1 MSDIATIA
9 PEELRALLLGEGE
22 IALLDLREQ
31 GAFGER
37 HLLYASCL
45 PLSRLELRVGRLVPR
60 RSAPVVLCDG
70 GEGLAERGA
79 PKLAALGYT
88 DVRVLAGGV
97 PAWEAAGYTVFSG
110 INVPSKAFGEFIEH
124 EFDTP
129 SVSAE
134 ELKAMMDAGERLVV
148 LDSRP
153 MDEFQVM
160 SIPGGSCCPG
170 AELVHRVGDAAP
182 DPETLVVVNCAG
194 RTRSIIGAQ
203 SLINAGIPNRVTA
216 LRNGTMGWHLAGYEL
231 ARGREDRPPP
241 RGAAWRAG
249 SARAA
254 ERLADRF
261 GVEYADAATLGAWR
275 AEAEERSLFVFD
287 VRSPEEYREG
297 HVADAV
303 HAAGGQL
310 VQATDEYAGTLGARI
325 ALIDDDGVRA
335 TLTASWLRQMGWEA
349 CVVRGALEAEELV
362 AGPGSAADPAGAS
375 APVLVTPRELEAL
388 IEADRALVLD
398 LADSRTFRRGH
409 LPGAWHAVR
418 ADLPERLA
426 ALPSRPVTVL
436 TSPDGVLAA
445 LAAEDVEGDVRVLD
459 GGTAAWTAAGR
470 DLVPGEED
478 RIAPNVNDVWLRPY
492 DRGAGVE
499 DAMRE
504 YLTWEID
511 LVAQLARDGTARFGP
526 FRAGKLPGL
535 MPSRFLPPPEPG
547 EGTVFRSRMPGRRRA
562 VMDQAPKG
570 SSGLLERITT
580 DPDICHG
587 KPCIRGLRY
596 PVDMILELLSAGM
609 SSEELLAGLFRPGAG
624 RHSGRT
630 RLRRTIAV
638 MSGSSPFPRTRERGW

>member
-1 MSDIATIA
+1 MSNTQTIS
-9 PEELRALLLGEGE
+9 PRELHALLLGEDE
-22 IALLDLREQ
+22 LALLDLREQ
-31 GAFGER
+31 GDFGES
-37 HLLYASCL
+37 HLFYASCL
-45 PLSRLELRVGRLVPR
+45 SLSRLELRVEGLVPR
-60 RSAPVVLCDG
+60 RSVPVVVCDG

-79 PKLAALGYT
+79 TKLAALGYA

-97 PAWEAAGYTVFSG
+97 PGWEAAGYTAFSG
-110 INVPSKAFGEFIEH
+110 INVPSKAFGEYVEH

-134 ELKAMMDAGERLVV
+134 ELKAMMDRGERLVV

-153 MDEFQVM
+153 MDEFRAM
-160 SIPGGSCCPG
+160 SIPGGVCCPG

-182 DPETLVVVNCAG
+182 DPDTAVVVNCAG

-241 RGAAWRAG
+241 RGDAWRAG

-254 ERLADRF
+254 ERLAGRF
-261 GVEYADAATLGAWR
+261 GVGYVDAATLAGWR
-275 AEAEERSLFVFD
+275 AEADARSLFIFD

-310 VQATDEYAGTLGARI
+310 VQATDEYIGTLGARI
-325 ALIDDDGVRA
+325 ALVDDDGVRA

-349 CVVRGALEAEELV
+349 YVVRGALEAEELV
-362 AGPGSAADPAGAS
+362 SGPGPAGPAGVPAPALV
-375 APVLVTPRELEAL
+375 APPELEAL
-388 IEADRALVLD
+388 VGSERALVVD

-426 ALPSRPVTVL
+426 ALPPRPVTVL
-436 TSPDGVLAA
+436 TSPDGMLAA
-445 LAAEDVEGDVRVLD
+445 FAAEDVEGDVRVLD
-459 GGTAAWTAAGR
+459 GGTAAWTAAGHG
-470 DLVPGEED
+470 LVPGEED

-492 DRGAGVE
+492 DRGTGVE
-499 DAMRE
+499 DAMQA
-504 YLTWEID
+504 YLDWEID

-526 FRAGKLPGL
+526 FRAGSG
-535 MPSRFLPPPEPG
+535 
-547 EGTVFRSRMPGRRRA
+547 
-562 VMDQAPKG
+562 QA
-570 SSGLLERITT
+570 
-580 DPDICHG
+580 
-587 KPCIRGLRY
+587 
-596 PVDMILELLSAGM
+596 
-609 SSEELLAGLFRPGAG
+609 
-624 RHSGRT
+624 
-630 RLRRTIAV
+630 
-638 MSGSSPFPRTRERGW
+638 

>member
-1 MSDIATIA
+1 MSGIPMIT
-9 PEELRALLLGEGE
+9 PEELHARLLGADEL
-22 IALLDLREQ
+22 ALLDLREQ

-60 RSAPVVLCDG
+60 RSVPVVLCDG

-79 PKLAALGYT
+79 GKLAALGYT

-97 PAWEAAGYTVFSG
+97 PAWEAAGYTVFTG

-124 EFDTP
+124 ECDTP
-129 SVSAE
+129 SVSAG
-134 ELKAMMDAGERLVV
+134 ELKAMMDRGERLVV

-160 SIPGGSCCPG
+160 SIPGGVCCPG

-231 ARGREDRPPP
+231 ARGCADRPPP
-241 RGAAWRAG
+241 RGAAWGAG

-254 ERLADRF
+254 ERLAGRF
-261 GVEYADAATLGAWR
+261 GVEYVEAGVLAAWR
-275 AEAEERSLFVFD
+275 AEADRRSLYVFD

-297 HVADAV
+297 HLADTV
-303 HAAGGQL
+303 HVAGGQL
-310 VQATDEYAGTLGARI
+310 VQTTDEHVGTLGARI
-325 ALIDDDGVRA
+325 ALVDDDGVRA

-349 CVVRGALEAEELV
+349 SVVRGALEAENLV
-362 AGPGSAADPAGAS
+362 SGPGPAATAGAA
-375 APVLVTPRELEAL
+375 APVLVTPRELEGL
-388 IEADRALVLD
+388 IEAERALVLD

-418 ADLPERLA
+418 ADLPERAA
-426 ALPSRPVTVL
+426 ALPARPVTVL
-436 TSPDGVLAA
+436 TSPDGMLAA

-470 DLVPGEED
+470 GLVPGEAD
-478 RIAPNVNDVWLRPY
+478 RIAANVNDVWLRPY

-504 YLTWEID
+504 YLAWETD

-526 FRAGKLPGL
+526 FR
-535 MPSRFLPPPEPG
+535 
-547 EGTVFRSRMPGRRRA
+547 EG
-562 VMDQAPKG
+562 
-570 SSGLLERITT
+570 
-580 DPDICHG
+580 
-587 KPCIRGLRY
+587 
-596 PVDMILELLSAGM
+596 
-609 SSEELLAGLFRPGAG
+609 
-624 RHSGRT
+624 SGR
-630 RLRRTIAV
+630 A
-638 MSGSSPFPRTRERGW
+638 P

>member
-1 MSDIATIA
+1 MSAPATIS
-9 PEELRALLLGEGE
+9 PQELHALLLGEAE
-22 IALLDLREQ
+22 LALLDLREQ
-31 GAFGER
+31 GTFGES

-45 PLSRLELRVGRLVPR
+45 PLSRLELRIGRLVPR
-60 RSAPVVLCDG
+60 RSVPVVLCDG
-70 GEGLAERGA
+70 GEGLAERGV

-97 PAWEAAGYTVFSG
+97 PGWEAAGYTVFSG

-134 ELKAMMDAGERLVV
+134 ELKEMMDRGEGLVV

-160 SIPGGSCCPG
+160 SIPGGVCCPG

-203 SLINAGIPNRVTA
+203 SLINAGVPNRVTA

-231 ARGREDRPPP
+231 ARGRDDRPPP
-241 RGAAWRAG
+241 RGAAWREG

-261 GVEYADAATLGAWR
+261 GVEYVDAATLAAWR
-275 AEAEERSLFVFD
+275 READARSLFLFD

-297 HVADAV
+297 HLADAV

-310 VQATDEYAGTLGARI
+310 VQATDDYIGTLGARI
-325 ALIDDDGVRA
+325 ALVDDDGVRA

-349 CVVRGALEAEELV
+349 YVVQGALEAEDLV
-362 AGPGSAADPAGAS
+362 SGSGPADLAGAS
-375 APVLVTPRELEAL
+375 APALVTPLELEAL
-388 IEADRALVLD
+388 VASERALVLD

-426 ALPSRPVTVL
+426 GLPSRPVTVL

-445 LAAEDVEGDVRVLD
+445 FAAEDVKGDVRVLD

-470 DLVPGEED
+470 DLVSGEED
-478 RIAPNVNDVWLRPY
+478 RIAANVNDVWLRPY

-499 DAMRE
+499 DAMQA
-504 YLTWEID
+504 YLDWEVD

-526 FRAGKLPGL
+526 FR
-535 MPSRFLPPPEPG
+535 
-547 EGTVFRSRMPGRRRA
+547 T
-562 VMDQAPKG
+562 G
-570 SSGLLERITT
+570 S
-580 DPDICHG
+580 C
-587 KPCIRGLRY
+587 
-596 PVDMILELLSAGM
+596 
-609 SSEELLAGLFRPGAG
+609 
-624 RHSGRT
+624 
-630 RLRRTIAV
+630 
-638 MSGSSPFPRTRERGW
+638 

>member
-1 MSDIATIA
+1 MSRPATIA
-9 PEELRALLLGEGE
+9 PEELHARLLGEDE
-22 IALLDLREQ
+22 LALLDLREQ

-60 RSAPVVLCDG
+60 RSVPVVLCDG

-79 PKLAALGYT
+79 ARLAALGYA
-88 DVRVLAGGV
+88 DVRVFAGGV
-97 PAWEAAGYTVFSG
+97 PAWEAAGYTAFTG

-134 ELKAMMDAGERLVV
+134 ELKTMMDRGARLVV

-160 SIPGGSCCPG
+160 SIPGGVCCPG

-203 SLINAGIPNRVTA
+203 SLINAGIPNRVAA
-216 LRNGTMGWHLAGYEL
+216 LRNGTMGWHLAGYGL
-231 ARGREDRPPP
+231 ARGRADRPPP
-241 RGAAWRAG
+241 RGAAWRTG

-261 GVEYADAATLGAWR
+261 GVEHVDAATLAAWR
-275 AEAEERSLFVFD
+275 AEAHDRRSLYVFD

-297 HVADAV
+297 HLADAV
-303 HAAGGQL
+303 HVAGGQL
-310 VQATDEYAGTLGARI
+310 VQTTDEHVGTLGARV
-325 ALIDDDGVRA
+325 ALVDDDGVRA
-335 TLTASWLRQMGWEA
+335 TVTASWLRQMGWEA
-349 CVVRGALEAEELV
+349 YVVRGALEAEDLV
-362 AGPGSAADPAGAS
+362 SGPGPAASPAGAG
-375 APVLVTPRELEAL
+375 APVRVTPRALEDL
-388 IEADRALVLD
+388 VEADRALVLD

-426 ALPSRPVTVL
+426 ALPARPVTVL
-436 TSPDGVLAA
+436 TSPDGMLAA
-445 LAAEDVEGDVRVLD
+445 LAAADVEGDVRVLD
-459 GGTAAWTAAGR
+459 GGTGAWTAAGGA
-470 DLVPGEED
+470 LVPGEED
-478 RIAPNVNDVWLRPY
+478 RIAPDVNDVWLRPY

-499 DAMRE
+499 EAMRE
-504 YLTWEID
+504 YLAWEID

-526 FRAGKLPGL
+526 FRAA
-535 MPSRFLPPPEPG
+535 SD
-547 EGTVFRSRMPGRRRA
+547 RA
-562 VMDQAPKG
+562 
-570 SSGLLERITT
+570 
-580 DPDICHG
+580 
-587 KPCIRGLRY
+587 
-596 PVDMILELLSAGM
+596 
-609 SSEELLAGLFRPGAG
+609 
-624 RHSGRT
+624 
-630 RLRRTIAV
+630 
-638 MSGSSPFPRTRERGW
+638 